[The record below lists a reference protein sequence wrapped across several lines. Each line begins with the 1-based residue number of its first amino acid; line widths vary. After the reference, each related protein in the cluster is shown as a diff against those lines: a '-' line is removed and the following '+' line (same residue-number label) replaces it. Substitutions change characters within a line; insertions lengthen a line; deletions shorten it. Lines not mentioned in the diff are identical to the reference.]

1 MRLAEALLERKAA
14 QEQLERLEQRFL
26 KAVLVQEG
34 DTAPENADALEAQI
48 RSTLNRLEELTV
60 AINRTNMS
68 ARLASDST
76 LMEAIA
82 RRDTLRR
89 LHRILEGAADRAV
102 VTRDRFT
109 RNEIRFVATV
119 DVAGLRRRADLVAK
133 AYPELDAEIQAAN
146 WTNDLS
152 E

>member
-14 QEQLERLEQRFL
+14 SEQLERLEQRFL

-34 DTAPENADALEAQI
+34 DTAPESAEALEVQI
-48 RSTLNRLEELTV
+48 RSTLARLEGLTV
-60 AINRTNMS
+60 AINRTNVS
-68 ARLASDST
+68 ARLPSGST

-82 RRDTLRR
+82 RRDTVRR
-89 LHRILEGAADRAV
+89 LHRILESAADRAT
-102 VTRDRFT
+102 VTKDRFT

-119 DVAGLRRRADLVAK
+119 DVAELRRRADAVAK
-133 AYPELDAEIQAAN
+133 AYRELDAEIQAIN
-146 WTNDLS
+146 WTTDLS